1 MDNIRWGLLSTAR
14 INRRLIPSIR
24 MSARSQLVGV
34 ASRSL
39 ETARQYAA
47 EWEIPQAFGSYDEML
62 DSDQIDAVYI
72 SLPNGLHAEWSIRA
86 LQAGKN
92 VLCEKPFAMNLA
104 EVDQMIAASKAT
116 GKVLTEAFM
125 YRHHPQTKLVMEWM
139 RSGRLGRIL
148 NVNGVFSFKL
158 DRPGDVRLIKEQG
171 GGSLYDVG
179 VYPLSYAQA
188 VFGAPPTRVFGS
200 ADMGPTGVDMS
211 FTAHMQ
217 YASGQTATFFCSF
230 DVPFHTQM
238 EIRGTTG
245 RLVIDRPFSAI
256 DEVSGFRYYRGD
268 EKPVEVAF
276 TPKDLYLGE
285 VEDME
290 AAILDGN
297 PPEVSLEQT
306 RNHIRTVEALLKSAQ
321 TGLPQHLPA

>member
-1 MDNIRWGLLSTAR
+1 MNEIRWGLLSTAR

-24 MSARSQLVGV
+24 MSARSRLVGV
-34 ASRSL
+34 ASRNL

-47 EWEIPQAFGSYDEML
+47 DWEIPQVFGSYDEML
-62 DSDQIDAVYI
+62 ASDQIDVVYI

-86 LQAGKN
+86 MRAGKH

-116 GKVLTEAFM
+116 GKVLAEAFM
-125 YRHHPQTKLVMEWM
+125 YRHHPQTQLVMEWM
-139 RSGRLGRIL
+139 RAGRLGRIL
-148 NVNGVFSFKL
+148 NVNGTFSFKL

-200 ADMGPTGVDMS
+200 ADMGPTGVDRS
-211 FTAHMQ
+211 FSAHMQ
-217 YASGQTATFFCSF
+217 YAPGQTATFFCSF
-230 DVPFHTQM
+230 DVPFHTQV

-245 RLVIDRPFSAI
+245 RIVIARPFSAI
-256 DEVSGFRYYRGD
+256 DEVTGFTYFQGD
-268 EKPVEVAF
+268 ENGVEVPF
-276 TPKDLYLGE
+276 PPKDLYLGE

-290 AAILDGN
+290 LAILDGK
-297 PPEVSLEQT
+297 PTEVSLEQT
-306 RNHIRTVEALLKSAQ
+306 RNHMRTVDALLKSAQ